1 VDRFRKGRTLT
12 EHHAQEREG
21 GKTQSLGVKLVDG
34 QFQAVALLQG
44 ARYGRTLGLIFQCRA
59 DGAKSFEDIGFVGVV
74 FVRDGHSE
82 GGEIL
87 TRRSVRFLV
96 RGDMGIRER
105 QSRERETVRRKILN
119 AARTLF
125 LNEGYANVSMRKI
138 AEQIEYSP
146 GAIYS
151 YFTSKED
158 IFFALAEEG
167 LQFVRAHCGSAPH
180 ANSAL
185 ERVRGAF
192 WRFYTF
198 SKEQPEYF
206 SLIFVDSAV
215 PRISRDWERFSS
227 MRELRHDVEQD
238 IQQCID
244 EGVFPRV
251 DAPGAVFRLLW
262 TAAYGVA
269 VFRLSHRLAPGED
282 SDALAHD
289 LLDAAIAGLRAG
301 IDLHFSAAS
310 DTREPL
316 DGGEGYSNMET
327 RN

>member
-1 VDRFRKGRTLT
+1 
-12 EHHAQEREG
+12 
-21 GKTQSLGVKLVDG
+21 
-34 QFQAVALLQG
+34 
-44 ARYGRTLGLIFQCRA
+44 
-59 DGAKSFEDIGFVGVV
+59 
-74 FVRDGHSE
+74 
-82 GGEIL
+82 
-87 TRRSVRFLV
+87 
-96 RGDMGIRER
+96 MGIRER
-105 QSRERETVRRKILN
+105 QSRERETVRGKILS

-125 LNEGYANVSMRKI
+125 LNESYANVSMRKI

-167 LQFVRAHCGSAPH
+167 LQVVRTHCSSASH

-185 ERVRGAF
+185 ERVREAF

-227 MRELRHDVEQD
+227 MRELRQEIEHD

-244 EGVFPRV
+244 EGIFPGV
-251 DAPGAVFRLLW
+251 DVPGGVFRLLW

-289 LLDAAIAGLRAG
+289 LLDATIAGLRHG
-301 IDLHFSAAS
+301 IDLRFSAAS

-316 DGGEGYSNMET
+316 EGGEPYSDLET
-327 RN
+327 GI

>member
-1 VDRFRKGRTLT
+1 
-12 EHHAQEREG
+12 
-21 GKTQSLGVKLVDG
+21 
-34 QFQAVALLQG
+34 
-44 ARYGRTLGLIFQCRA
+44 
-59 DGAKSFEDIGFVGVV
+59 
-74 FVRDGHSE
+74 
-82 GGEIL
+82 
-87 TRRSVRFLV
+87 
-96 RGDMGIRER
+96 MGIRER

-125 LNEGYANVSMRKI
+125 LAEGYANVSMRKI

-167 LQFVRAHCGSAPH
+167 LQFVRTHCTAGSDGGSP
-180 ANSAL
+180 L
-185 ERVRGAF
+185 ERVRDVM

-206 SLIFVDSAV
+206 SLIFVDNAV

-227 MRELRHDVEQD
+227 MRDLRHDVEQD
-238 IQQCID
+238 IQHCID
-244 EGVFPRV
+244 EGQFPSV
-251 DAPGAVFRLLW
+251 DAPGSIFRILW

-269 VFRLSHRLAPGED
+269 VFRLSQRLAPGED
-282 SDALAHD
+282 ADALAHD
-289 LLDAAIAGLRAG
+289 LLDSTLAGLRQG
-301 IDLHFSAAS
+301 IDLRFTVSS

-316 DGGEGYSNMET
+316 ET
-327 RN
+327 SDANLESRV

>member
-1 VDRFRKGRTLT
+1 
-12 EHHAQEREG
+12 
-21 GKTQSLGVKLVDG
+21 
-34 QFQAVALLQG
+34 
-44 ARYGRTLGLIFQCRA
+44 
-59 DGAKSFEDIGFVGVV
+59 
-74 FVRDGHSE
+74 
-82 GGEIL
+82 
-87 TRRSVRFLV
+87 
-96 RGDMGIRER
+96 MGIRER
-105 QSRERETVRRKILN
+105 QTRERETVRRKILN

-125 LNEGYANVSMRKI
+125 LNEGYTNVSMRKI

-151 YFTSKED
+151 YFASKED

-167 LQFVRAHCGSAPH
+167 LQFVRTHCASAQN
-180 ANSAL
+180 ANSPL
-185 ERVRGAF
+185 DRVREAF

-206 SLIFVDSAV
+206 SLIFVDNAV

-227 MRELRHDVEQD
+227 MRELRHEIEQD

-244 EGVFPRV
+244 EGIFR
-251 DAPGAVFRLLW
+251 GAEASGAIFRLLW

-289 LLDAAIAGLRAG
+289 LLDATIAGLSAG
-301 IDLHFSAAS
+301 IDLRFSAAS

-316 DGGEGYSNMET
+316 DGGEGYSNLESGI
-327 RN
+327 

>member
-1 VDRFRKGRTLT
+1 
-12 EHHAQEREG
+12 
-21 GKTQSLGVKLVDG
+21 
-34 QFQAVALLQG
+34 
-44 ARYGRTLGLIFQCRA
+44 
-59 DGAKSFEDIGFVGVV
+59 
-74 FVRDGHSE
+74 
-82 GGEIL
+82 
-87 TRRSVRFLV
+87 
-96 RGDMGIRER
+96 MGIRER
-105 QSRERETVRRKILN
+105 QTRERETVRRKILN

-125 LNEGYANVSMRKI
+125 LTEGYANVSMRKI

-167 LQFVRAHCGSAPH
+167 LQIVRAHCAAEHDAHAP
-180 ANSAL
+180 L
-185 ERVRGAF
+185 ERVREVM

-227 MRELRHDVEQD
+227 MRELRQEVEQD

-244 EGVFPRV
+244 DGVFPGG
-251 DAPGAVFRLLW
+251 DAPGAIFRILW

-282 SDALAHD
+282 ADALAHD
-289 LLDAAIAGLRAG
+289 LLDATLRGLQQG
-301 IDLHFSAAS
+301 MDLHFTASS

-316 DGGEGYSNMET
+316 EASET
-327 RN
+327 NFESRM

>member
-1 VDRFRKGRTLT
+1 
-12 EHHAQEREG
+12 
-21 GKTQSLGVKLVDG
+21 
-34 QFQAVALLQG
+34 
-44 ARYGRTLGLIFQCRA
+44 
-59 DGAKSFEDIGFVGVV
+59 
-74 FVRDGHSE
+74 
-82 GGEIL
+82 
-87 TRRSVRFLV
+87 
-96 RGDMGIRER
+96 MGIRER
-105 QSRERETVRRKILN
+105 QTRERDTVRRKILN

-125 LNEGYANVSMRKI
+125 LNESYANVSMRKI

-167 LQFVRAHCGSAPH
+167 LQIVRTHCSAASH
-180 ANSAL
+180 ANSPL
-185 ERVRGAF
+185 ERVREAF

-227 MRELRHDVEQD
+227 MRELRQDIESD

-244 EGVFPRV
+244 EGMFPRIE
-251 DAPGAVFRLLW
+251 APGAVFRLLW

-282 SDALAHD
+282 SDALAQD
-289 LLDAAIAGLRAG
+289 LLDATIAGLRHG
-301 IDLHFSAAS
+301 IDLKFSAAS
-310 DTREPL
+310 DTRETLEP
-316 DGGEGYSNMET
+316 GEQYSNLE
-327 RN
+327 NGV

>member
-1 VDRFRKGRTLT
+1 
-12 EHHAQEREG
+12 
-21 GKTQSLGVKLVDG
+21 
-34 QFQAVALLQG
+34 
-44 ARYGRTLGLIFQCRA
+44 
-59 DGAKSFEDIGFVGVV
+59 
-74 FVRDGHSE
+74 
-82 GGEIL
+82 
-87 TRRSVRFLV
+87 
-96 RGDMGIRER
+96 MGIRER

-167 LQFVRAHCGSAPH
+167 LQFVRAHCAAASR
-180 ANSAL
+180 ANSPL
-185 ERVRGAF
+185 ERVRDAF
-192 WRFYTF
+192 WLFYTF

-227 MRELRHDVEQD
+227 MRELRQEIEQD

-244 EGVFPRV
+244 DGTFAGVE
-251 DAPGAVFRLLW
+251 APGAVFRLLW

-289 LLDAAIAGLRAG
+289 LLETTIAGLRNG
-301 IDLHFSAAS
+301 VELRFSAAS

-316 DGGEGYSNMET
+316 DGGEPYSPLESGV
-327 RN
+327 

>member
-1 VDRFRKGRTLT
+1 
-12 EHHAQEREG
+12 
-21 GKTQSLGVKLVDG
+21 
-34 QFQAVALLQG
+34 
-44 ARYGRTLGLIFQCRA
+44 
-59 DGAKSFEDIGFVGVV
+59 
-74 FVRDGHSE
+74 
-82 GGEIL
+82 
-87 TRRSVRFLV
+87 
-96 RGDMGIRER
+96 MGIRER

-151 YFTSKED
+151 YFASKED

-167 LQFVRAHCGSAPH
+167 LQIVRTHCAAADH
-180 ANSAL
+180 ANSPL
-185 ERVRGAF
+185 ERMRESF

-227 MRELRHDVEQD
+227 MRDLRAEIEQD
-238 IQQCID
+238 IQQCLD
-244 EGVFPRV
+244 QGVFPGIES
-251 DAPGAVFRLLW
+251 PGAIFRILW
-262 TAAYGVA
+262 TAAYGAA

-282 SDALAHD
+282 SDALAQD
-289 LLDAAIAGLRAG
+289 LIDATIAGLRHG
-301 IDLHFSAAS
+301 IELHFSTAS

-316 DGGEGYSNMET
+316 DTSEPTAFELGN
-327 RN
+327 R

>member
-1 VDRFRKGRTLT
+1 
-12 EHHAQEREG
+12 
-21 GKTQSLGVKLVDG
+21 
-34 QFQAVALLQG
+34 
-44 ARYGRTLGLIFQCRA
+44 
-59 DGAKSFEDIGFVGVV
+59 
-74 FVRDGHSE
+74 
-82 GGEIL
+82 
-87 TRRSVRFLV
+87 
-96 RGDMGIRER
+96 MGIRER
-105 QSRERETVRRKILN
+105 QSRERDTVRRKILN

-125 LNEGYANVSMRKI
+125 LNESYANVSMRKI

-167 LQFVRAHCGSAPH
+167 LQIVRTHCAP
-180 ANSAL
+180 APELRSPL
-185 ERVRGAF
+185 ERVRDVF

-227 MRELRHDVEQD
+227 MRELRQDVEQD
-238 IQQCID
+238 IQLCIE
-244 EGVFPRV
+244 EGIFPGV
-251 DAPGAVFRLLW
+251 ESSGAVFRLLW

-289 LLDAAIAGLRAG
+289 LLDATIAGLRQG
-301 IDLHFSAAS
+301 VDLHFSAAS

-316 DGGEGYSNMET
+316 DGEEYSNLET
-327 RN
+327 GA

>member
-1 VDRFRKGRTLT
+1 
-12 EHHAQEREG
+12 
-21 GKTQSLGVKLVDG
+21 
-34 QFQAVALLQG
+34 
-44 ARYGRTLGLIFQCRA
+44 
-59 DGAKSFEDIGFVGVV
+59 
-74 FVRDGHSE
+74 
-82 GGEIL
+82 
-87 TRRSVRFLV
+87 
-96 RGDMGIRER
+96 MGIRER
-105 QSRERETVRRKILN
+105 QSRERDTVRRKILT

-167 LQFVRAHCGSAPH
+167 LQLLRTHCAAASHAH
-180 ANSAL
+180 SAL
-185 ERVRGAF
+185 ERVRDAF

-198 SKEQPEYF
+198 SKDQPEYF
-206 SLIFVDSAV
+206 SLIFVDNAV

-227 MRELRHDVEQD
+227 MRELRQEVEHD
-238 IQQCID
+238 IQLCID
-244 EGVFPRV
+244 EGVFPGV
-251 DAPGAVFRLLW
+251 HAPGAVFRLLL
-262 TAAYGVA
+262 TSAYGVA

-289 LLDAAIAGLRAG
+289 LLEATLAGLRHG
-301 IDLHFSAAS
+301 IDLRFSAAS

-316 DGGEGYSNMET
+316 ESGEQFMNLET
-327 RN
+327 GI

>member
-1 VDRFRKGRTLT
+1 
-12 EHHAQEREG
+12 
-21 GKTQSLGVKLVDG
+21 
-34 QFQAVALLQG
+34 
-44 ARYGRTLGLIFQCRA
+44 
-59 DGAKSFEDIGFVGVV
+59 
-74 FVRDGHSE
+74 
-82 GGEIL
+82 
-87 TRRSVRFLV
+87 
-96 RGDMGIRER
+96 MGIRER
-105 QSRERETVRRKILN
+105 QSRERDTVRRKILN

-125 LNEGYANVSMRKI
+125 LNDSYANVSMRKI

-167 LQFVRAHCGSAPH
+167 LQFVRTHCAAASH
-180 ANSAL
+180 AGTPL
-185 ERVRGAF
+185 ERVRDAF

-198 SKEQPEYF
+198 STEQPEYF

-227 MRELRHDVEQD
+227 MRELRQEIEQD

-244 EGVFPRV
+244 EGIFPGIH
-251 DAPGAVFRLLW
+251 APGAIFRLLW

-269 VFRLSHRLAPGED
+269 VFRLSHRLATGED
-282 SDALAHD
+282 SDALAQD
-289 LLDAAIAGLRAG
+289 LLDTTISGLRHG
-301 IDLHFSAAS
+301 INLRFSAAS

-316 DGGEGYSNMET
+316 EEAYSHPDADSRLES

>member
-1 VDRFRKGRTLT
+1 
-12 EHHAQEREG
+12 
-21 GKTQSLGVKLVDG
+21 
-34 QFQAVALLQG
+34 
-44 ARYGRTLGLIFQCRA
+44 
-59 DGAKSFEDIGFVGVV
+59 
-74 FVRDGHSE
+74 
-82 GGEIL
+82 
-87 TRRSVRFLV
+87 
-96 RGDMGIRER
+96 MGIRER
-105 QSRERETVRRKILN
+105 QSRERDTVRRKILN

-125 LNEGYANVSMRKI
+125 LNESYANVSMRKI

-167 LQFVRAHCGSAPH
+167 LQIVRAHCAAASGSTP
-180 ANSAL
+180 L
-185 ERVRGAF
+185 ERVRDVF

-227 MRELRHDVEQD
+227 MRELRHEVEQD

-244 EGVFPRV
+244 EGMFPRIES
-251 DAPGAVFRLLW
+251 PGAVFRLLW

-289 LLDAAIAGLRAG
+289 LLDATIAGLRHG
-301 IDLHFSAAS
+301 IEVRFSAAA
-310 DTREPL
+310 DPREPL
-316 DGGEGYSNMET
+316 DGGETYSNLESGV
-327 RN
+327 

>member
-1 VDRFRKGRTLT
+1 
-12 EHHAQEREG
+12 
-21 GKTQSLGVKLVDG
+21 
-34 QFQAVALLQG
+34 
-44 ARYGRTLGLIFQCRA
+44 
-59 DGAKSFEDIGFVGVV
+59 
-74 FVRDGHSE
+74 
-82 GGEIL
+82 
-87 TRRSVRFLV
+87 
-96 RGDMGIRER
+96 MGIRER
-105 QSRERETVRRKILN
+105 QSRERDTVRRKILN

-125 LNEGYANVSMRKI
+125 LNESYANVSMRKI

-167 LQFVRAHCGSAPH
+167 LQFVRTHCAAASGDSP
-180 ANSAL
+180 L
-185 ERVRGAF
+185 ERVREVF

-244 EGVFPRV
+244 DGTFPSVESPGVI
-251 DAPGAVFRLLW
+251 FRLLW

-289 LLDAAIAGLRAG
+289 LLDATIAGLRHG
-301 IDLHFSAAS
+301 IDGRFAAAS
-310 DTREPL
+310 DPREPL
-316 DGGEGYSNMET
+316 EAGEMFSNLESGA
-327 RN
+327 